1 LSTAKLGAEALR
13 QEEGGVTFLRFPRF
27 ADPKRV
33 PHAVTTRVGGVS
45 HGPHQGLNLSY
56 KVGDEK
62 VRVAENRLLLGRAL
76 GVDLSNLAFVDQVHG
91 DVVAVLTAANRQ
103 RDGVSLGKADAI
115 ITQQRDIPLLIQV
128 ADCLPVLFYDPTH
141 QAIGAAHAGWRG
153 TVSHIAAKTL
163 LSMGEHFG
171 TKPEDVRAL
180 LGPAIGACCYEVG
193 EDVRAEFTKVFP
205 WGAEVFTP
213 HHQGQWKLDLAQANA
228 RQLLEMGVKQEN
240 LVGSGLCTVGHS
252 DLFYSH
258 RAEAGPGKATG
269 RFGVLLMLNG
279 KP

>member
-1 LSTAKLGAEALR
+1 MSTAKLGAEALR
-13 QEEGGVTFLRFPRF
+13 QEEGGVAFLRFPRF

-45 HGPHQGLNLSY
+45 RGPHRGLNLSY

-62 VRVAENRLLLGRAL
+62 VRVDENRSLLDRAL
-76 GVDLSNLAFVDQVHG
+76 GMDLSNLAFVDQVHG
-91 DVVAVLTAANRQ
+91 DEVALLTASNRS
-103 RDGVSLGKADAI
+103 RGGASLGKADAI
-115 ITQQRDIPLLIQV
+115 ITQQKDIPLLIQV
-128 ADCLPVLFYDPTH
+128 ADCLPVLFYDPIH
-141 QAIGAAHAGWRG
+141 QAIGVAHAGWRG

-163 LSMGEHFG
+163 LAMGEHFG

-180 LGPAIGACCYEVG
+180 LGPCIGACCYEVG

-205 WGAEVFTP
+205 WGGEVFTP
-213 HHQGQWKLDLAQANA
+213 YQKGQWKLDLAQANA
-228 RQLLEMGVKQEN
+228 QQLMEMGLKQEN
-240 LVGSGLCTVGHS
+240 LVESGLCTVRHS
-252 DLFYSH
+252 GLFYSH
-258 RAEAGPGKATG
+258 RAEAGPDRNTG